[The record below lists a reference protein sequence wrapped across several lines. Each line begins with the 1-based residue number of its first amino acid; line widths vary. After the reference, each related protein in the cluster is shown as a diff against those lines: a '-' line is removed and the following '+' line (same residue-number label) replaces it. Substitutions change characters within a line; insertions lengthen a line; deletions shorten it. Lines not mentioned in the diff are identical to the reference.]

1 MRHLLLLSMM
11 VLGSTQANAETC
23 VLRMPLKATRPA
35 NLQRWESLPA
45 GTELSVVARKG
56 DWTRVLRG
64 ETMHVV
70 ATAHLANGCVP
81 KAETA
86 PTTEAAKTEAAAPP
100 TTEAAKTEA
109 AAPPTTE
116 AAKAEPA
123 KAAAVAPTTT
133 EAAKAEPAKAAA
145 PAAEQGEAKEAA
157 KTEEPAKA
165 KLALAPTPSSSG
177 QVVVIGVLL
186 LGAVFTVVVLRRR
199 NVVEQQHLDI
209 VASRTLGRGKQLLIV
224 DAGDARLLL
233 GVTEQGI
240 TVLSSSVGPGRP
252 SVSESEAPSFPTSS
266 TKPTLSLWTQQ
277 QEDEATA
284 SPAASLFKGLGSKV
298 TGLWGRPPAGP
309 PSDWDN
315 FDRIL
320 ASTMPEPG
328 PVASVP
334 GAMDAAPSNSRR
346 PAERSS
352 SVTGSADLAELTREL
367 QRHGARRSA

>member
-23 VLRMPLKATRPA
+23 VLRTPLKATRPA

-45 GTELSVVARKG
+45 GIELSVVARKG

-86 PTTEAAKTEAAAPP
+86 PTTEAAKTETAATP
-100 TTEAAKTEA
+100 TTEPAKTA
-109 AAPPTTE
+109 AVAAPTTE

-123 KAAAVAPTTT
+123 KTEPAATTT

-145 PAAEQGEAKEAA
+145 PAAEQAEAKEAA
-157 KTEEPAKA
+157 KTEEPAKV

-199 NVVEQQHLDI
+199 NVVEQQHLDV

-240 TVLSSSVGPGRP
+240 TVLSSSVGPGRHSAP
-252 SVSESEAPSFPTSS
+252 ASEAPSFPASS
-266 TKPTLSLWTQQ
+266 TTPTLSLWTQQ
-277 QEDEATA
+277 QEEEATA
-284 SPAASLFKGLGSKV
+284 NPAASLFKGLGSKV

-320 ASTMPEPG
+320 ASTIPEAGGSAP
-328 PVASVP
+328 PIP
-334 GAMDAAPSNSRR
+334 GAMDAVPSNSRR